1 MTVRKVTKFPEKVL
15 LNKTAKVRKV
25 GPELKAL
32 ARDMFDTM
40 YINEGVGLSANQV
53 GIGKRIAVI
62 NPTGRTADEFVMVN
76 PEIIKKEGTDKMEE
90 GCLSMPGVS
99 SEVKRAMAI
108 KVKFLDLE
116 GNTKTLRLEGLPAR
130 IVQHELDHLNG
141 NLFIHRISHLKR
153 SQLIKKY
160 KKDKEI

>member
-15 LNKTAKVRKV
+15 LNKTAKVKKV
-25 GPELKAL
+25 DPDLITL
-32 ARDMFDTM
+32 AGDMFDTM
-40 YINEGVGLSANQV
+40 YVNEGVGLSANQV

-62 NPTGRTADEFVMVN
+62 NPTGKKKDELVMIN
-76 PEIIKKEGTDKMEE
+76 PEITRKEGTDKMEE
-90 GCLSMPGVS
+90 GCLSMPGVC

-108 KVKFLDLE
+108 EVRFLDLE
-116 GNTKTLRLEGLPAR
+116 GSAKTLRLEGLPAR

-141 NLFIHRISHLKR
+141 HLFIHRVSPLKR

-160 KKDKEI
+160 KKGK